1 MCNGNI
7 DRSALIFGI
16 GRLVDVQDFCNVALR
31 KIVVLTHCAHM
42 FIHGSTPHEQYAL
55 MEIPLLNFKGI
66 SIIMCVG
73 GTFVD
78 LYERLC
84 RHMREEAVDE
94 DLVRERALQA
104 ACTLLEKILAVLE
117 QDELDDKAC
126 FARIEQIVSAFEEY
140 LKDSMGFP
148 GGSVVKNSVA
158 NV

>member
-1 MCNGNI
+1 M
-7 DRSALIFGI
+7 
-16 GRLVDVQDFCNVALR
+16 
-31 KIVVLTHCAHM
+31 
-42 FIHGSTPHEQYAL
+42 
-55 MEIPLLNFKGI
+55 
-66 SIIMCVG
+66 
-73 GTFVD
+73 D

-140 LKDSMGFP
+140 GMDCCGRHDF
-148 GGSVVKNSVA
+148 G
-158 NV
+158 